1 MGGGGEGERMGEGGN
16 NMGGGGQSGQNT
28 IGGGVS
34 LPIPYWT
41 SIYKQFPIILVK
53 AKAIFL
59 EFLSSSAHVQWCFL
73 LLSGSCKILKSHC
86 EGETKGKEGE
96 GRGEGVSGPNGHV
109 GKQI

>member
-1 MGGGGEGERMGEGGN
+1 MGGGGEEKEWGEVVIIW
-16 NMGGGGQSGQNT
+16 GGGQSGQNT

-53 AKAIFL
+53 AKV
-59 EFLSSSAHVQWCFL
+59 EFLSSSAHVQWCFF